1 MTSIFRWLRHAQWLL
16 VLLPLVFLLGGC
28 DSGGAN
34 YTETGDLESLRER
47 GQLRLLAPRFDEEQA
62 LVREGVP
69 LQEFRE
75 QAEILAQSLG
85 LTPRW
90 VYADSTDNLDDMLNE
105 GLADLIVTNYTVTES
120 RQEKVDFCTPVAVI
134 REYLVLPK
142 DRQGDSVEDLGEVRI
157 AAPEGTAYQE
167 TAEAL
172 AERHDT
178 VSVEVVEAGLSDV
191 ELLEGVASGLY
202 QAAIVDSNALDGLL
216 RTFDQVRK
224 GPVVN
229 PRRRIAW
236 AVRSDNPELRA
247 AVNEFLVSHRVR
259 TSVRSEER
267 RDWAAIN
274 KDGVLRVIT
283 SNNPASYFL
292 WRGEL
297 MGFDYDLIRHFA
309 RQHDLRVRM
318 VVRDSASQMF
328 DALQTG
334 AGDVIAGAMT
344 ITERRKAEGWR
355 FSNRYLEVHEQII
368 GDADDEPFESVQEL
382 AGRTVVVAPDS
393 AFMDT
398 LEELREQGIDVRI
411 EPREG
416 ATTEMLIQDVV
427 DGAIDLTVADSHV
440 AALESTYRED
450 LRPLWTLEGS
460 RDIAWVLRDD
470 QDQLVEKLNA
480 YINRNYRGLFYNV
493 TFNRYFKES
502 KTIRIHEEYR
512 VEAGKEISPY
522 DDLAKEYALKYGFD
536 WRLLVSQMYQESK
549 FNPDA
554 VSFAGAQGLMQVMPR
569 TARQFGFDN
578 PHDPEQGVAAGSAYL
593 EWLEERFPQRLGM
606 AEKIYFGLAAYNA
619 GHGHVED
626 ARRLAQRLG
635 KNPDLWFGHVEEAM
649 LLLSQPRYARQAR
662 FGYVRGSEPVKYVRE
677 IRNRYLGYVQFTEE
691 HNISAEP

>member
-1 MTSIFRWLRHAQWLL
+1 MTSLFRWPLFAAGAALL
-16 VLLPLVFLLGGC
+16 ISLLGLLTACGP
-28 DSGGAN
+28 GGGN
-34 YTETGDLESLRER
+34 YTETGDLEALRER

-75 QAEILAQSLG
+75 QAEVMAESLG

-90 VYADSTDNLDDMLNE
+90 VYADSIDALDDMLNE
-105 GLADLIVTNYTVTES
+105 GRADVIVTNYTITDS
-120 RQEKVDFCTPVAVI
+120 RQENVAFCAPVAVI
-134 REYLVLPK
+134 REYLVLPE
-142 DRQGDSVEDLGEVRI
+142 DRQGDSFDDLGEIRV
-157 AAPEGTAYQE
+157 AAPQGTAYQE
-167 TAEAL
+167 TANRL
-172 AERHDT
+172 AEQYPG
-178 VSVEVVEAGLSDV
+178 VSVETVEAPLSDV
-191 ELLEGVASGLY
+191 ELLEGVDSGLY
-202 QAAIVDSNALDGLL
+202 QAAIIDSNNLDALL
-216 RTFDQVRK
+216 RSFDRVRK
-224 GPVVN
+224 GPVAN

-236 AVRSDNPELRA
+236 AVRSDNEALRA
-247 AVNEFLVSHRVR
+247 AVNQFLVSHRVR
-259 TSVRSEER
+259 TSVSREER
-267 RDWAAIN
+267 RDWAAI
-274 KDGVLRVIT
+274 KKGGVLRVIT

-309 RQHDLRVRM
+309 KQHDLRVRM

-328 DALQTG
+328 EALQAG
-334 AGDVIAGAMT
+334 AGDVIAAAMT
-344 ITERRKAEGWR
+344 VTDRRKEKGWH
-355 FSNRYLEVHEQII
+355 FSKRYLEVHEQVI
-368 GDADDEPFESVQEL
+368 GDADDEPFETVDQL
-382 AGRTVVVAPDS
+382 AGRAVAVAPDS
-393 AFMDT
+393 AFMDS
-398 LEELREQGIDVRI
+398 LEALRDEGIQVEI
-411 EPREG
+411 VPRDG
-416 ATTEMLIQDVV
+416 ATTEMLIQSVLDDEV
-427 DGAIDLTVADSHV
+427 DLTVADSHM
-440 AALESTYRED
+440 AALESTYQED

-460 RDIAWVLRDD
+460 RDIAWALRGD
-470 QDQLVEKLNA
+470 QPELMNKLNG

-522 DDLAKEYALKYGFD
+522 DDLAKEYALEYGFD

-569 TARQFGFDN
+569 TARQFGFSN
-578 PHDPEQGVAAGSAYL
+578 PHDPEQGMAAGTAYL
-593 EWLEERFPQRLGM
+593 EWLEERFPQRLAM

-635 KNPDLWFGHVEEAM
+635 KNPDLWFGHVEQAM

-662 FGYVRGSEPVKYVRE
+662 FGYVRGREPVKYVRE
-677 IRNRYLGYVQFTEE
+677 IRNRYLGYVQFTDE
-691 HNISAEP
+691 NDISSEP

>member
-1 MTSIFRWLRHAQWLL
+1 MTSFFRWSRHAQWLSL
-16 VLLPLVFLLGGC
+16 LLPLLLLLHAC
-28 DSGGAN
+28 DSGGGT
-34 YTETGDLESLRER
+34 YIETGDLEALRER

-62 LVREGVP
+62 LVRDGVP
-69 LQEFRE
+69 LQEFRD
-75 QAEILAQSLG
+75 QAERLARSLG

-90 VYADSTDNLDDMLNE
+90 VYADSVDSLDDMLIA
-105 GLADLIVTNYTVTES
+105 GRGDLIVTNYSVTES
-120 RQEKVDFCTPVAVI
+120 RQEKMDFCTPVAVI
-134 REYLVLPK
+134 REYLVLPEG
-142 DRQGDSVEDLGEVRI
+142 RAGDSVEDLGEIRI
-157 AAPEGTAYQE
+157 AVPRGTAYQE
-167 TAEAL
+167 TALEL
-172 AERHDT
+172 ADQYDP

-191 ELLEGVASGLY
+191 ELLEGVASGTF
-202 QAAIVDSNALDGLL
+202 QSAIIDGNTLDGLL
-216 RTFDQVRK
+216 RSFDEVRK

-229 PRRRIAW
+229 PRRHIAW
-236 AVRSDNPELRA
+236 AVRGDSTDLRA
-247 AVNEFLVSHRVR
+247 AVNQFLVSHRVR
-259 TSVRSEER
+259 TSVRSEVL
-267 RDWAAIN
+267 RDWAAIKKN
-274 KDGVLRVIT
+274 GVLRVIT

-309 RQHDLRVRM
+309 KQHDLRVRM
-318 VVRDSASQMF
+318 VVRESASQMF
-328 DALQTG
+328 EALQVG

-344 ITERRKAEGWR
+344 VTESRKARGWH

-393 AFMDT
+393 AFMGT
-398 LEELREQGIDVRI
+398 LEALREQGIDVRI

-416 ATTEMLIQDVV
+416 ATTEMLIQSVV
-427 DGAIDLTVADSHV
+427 DGEIDLTVADSHV

-450 LRPLWTLEGS
+450 LRTLWTLEGS
-460 RDIAWVLRDD
+460 RDIAWVVRDD
-470 QDQLVEKLNA
+470 QSQLVSKLNA

-512 VEAGKEISPY
+512 VEAGKAISPY
-522 DDLAKEYALKYGFD
+522 DDLAKEYALKYDFD
-536 WRLLVSQMYQESK
+536 WRLLVSQMYQESR

-554 VSFAGAQGLMQVMPR
+554 VSFAGARGLMQVMPR

-578 PHDPEQGVAAGSAYL
+578 LHDPEQSVAAGSAYL

-606 AEKIYFGLAAYNA
+606 AQKIYFGLAAYNA

-691 HNISAEP
+691 NNISAEP

>member
-1 MTSIFRWLRHAQWLL
+1 MTSIFRRPHHAQWLL

-90 VYADSTDNLDDMLNE
+90 VYADSTDDLDDMLNA

-134 REYLVLPK
+134 REYLVLPQ

-157 AAPEGTAYQE
+157 AVPEGTAYQE

-178 VSVEVVEAGLSDV
+178 VSVEAVEAGLSDV

-267 RDWAAIN
+267 RDWAAIK

-328 DALQTG
+328 EALEVG

-344 ITERRKAEGWR
+344 ITERRKAAGWR

-411 EPREG
+411 EPRDG

-427 DGAIDLTVADSHV
+427 DGEIDLTLADSHV

-606 AEKIYFGLAAYNA
+606 AQKIYFGLAAYNA

-691 HNISAEP
+691 NNISAEP

>member
-1 MTSIFRWLRHAQWLL
+1 MTSIFRWPRHAQWLL

-178 VSVEVVEAGLSDV
+178 VSVEAVEAGLSDV

-202 QAAIVDSNALDGLL
+202 QAAIVDSNAVDGVL

-309 RQHDLRVRM
+309 RQHDENLETSRER
-318 VVRDSASQMF
+318 SGAASK
-328 DALQTG
+328 G
-334 AGDVIAGAMT
+334 
-344 ITERRKAEGWR
+344 ER
-355 FSNRYLEVHEQII
+355 NQ
-368 GDADDEPFESVQEL
+368 Q
-382 AGRTVVVAPDS
+382 
-393 AFMDT
+393 
-398 LEELREQGIDVRI
+398 
-411 EPREG
+411 
-416 ATTEMLIQDVV
+416 
-427 DGAIDLTVADSHV
+427 
-440 AALESTYRED
+440 
-450 LRPLWTLEGS
+450 
-460 RDIAWVLRDD
+460 
-470 QDQLVEKLNA
+470 
-480 YINRNYRGLFYNV
+480 
-493 TFNRYFKES
+493 
-502 KTIRIHEEYR
+502 
-512 VEAGKEISPY
+512 
-522 DDLAKEYALKYGFD
+522 
-536 WRLLVSQMYQESK
+536 
-549 FNPDA
+549 
-554 VSFAGAQGLMQVMPR
+554 
-569 TARQFGFDN
+569 
-578 PHDPEQGVAAGSAYL
+578 
-593 EWLEERFPQRLGM
+593 
-606 AEKIYFGLAAYNA
+606 
-619 GHGHVED
+619 
-626 ARRLAQRLG
+626 
-635 KNPDLWFGHVEEAM
+635 
-649 LLLSQPRYARQAR
+649 
-662 FGYVRGSEPVKYVRE
+662 
-677 IRNRYLGYVQFTEE
+677 
-691 HNISAEP
+691 

>member
-1 MTSIFRWLRHAQWLL
+1 M
-16 VLLPLVFLLGGC
+16 
-28 DSGGAN
+28 
-34 YTETGDLESLRER
+34 
-47 GQLRLLAPRFDEEQA
+47 
-62 LVREGVP
+62 
-69 LQEFRE
+69 
-75 QAEILAQSLG
+75 
-85 LTPRW
+85 
-90 VYADSTDNLDDMLNE
+90 
-105 GLADLIVTNYTVTES
+105 
-120 RQEKVDFCTPVAVI
+120 
-134 REYLVLPK
+134 
-142 DRQGDSVEDLGEVRI
+142 
-157 AAPEGTAYQE
+157 
-167 TAEAL
+167 
-172 AERHDT
+172 
-178 VSVEVVEAGLSDV
+178 
-191 ELLEGVASGLY
+191 
-202 QAAIVDSNALDGLL
+202 
-216 RTFDQVRK
+216 
-224 GPVVN
+224 
-229 PRRRIAW
+229 
-236 AVRSDNPELRA
+236 
-247 AVNEFLVSHRVR
+247 
-259 TSVRSEER
+259 
-267 RDWAAIN
+267 
-274 KDGVLRVIT
+274 
-283 SNNPASYFL
+283 
-292 WRGEL
+292 
-297 MGFDYDLIRHFA
+297 
-309 RQHDLRVRM
+309 
-318 VVRDSASQMF
+318 
-328 DALQTG
+328 
-334 AGDVIAGAMT
+334 
-344 ITERRKAEGWR
+344 
-355 FSNRYLEVHEQII
+355 HEQII

-416 ATTEMLIQDVV
+416 ATTEMLIQNVV
-427 DGAIDLTVADSHV
+427 DGDIDLTVADSHV

-470 QDQLVEKLNA
+470 QDQLINKLNA

-522 DDLAKEYALKYGFD
+522 DDLAKEYALEYGFD

-662 FGYVRGSEPVKYVRE
+662 FGYVRGNEPVKYVRE